1 MKLLRFI
8 KILISDIGCALKEH
22 LWAFGVLVGTV
33 TCMGI
38 FWVIGA
44 IANLVSSD
52 YSEWVL
58 AHAFEPDH
66 GHINSFIMYINIGAF
81 TVMFLIV
88 LALIPLSIY
97 AICVK
102 IKKYWNKA

>member
-8 KILISDIGCALKEH
+8 KLLLNDIACVLKEYV
-22 LWAFGVLVGTV
+22 WANVAFFV
-33 TCMGI
+33 TIIGI
-38 FWVIGA
+38 FWMIGA
-44 IANLVSSD
+44 IANLVSSA
-52 YSEWVL
+52 YSEWIL

-66 GHINSFIMYINIGAF
+66 GHINSLIMYINIGAF

-102 IKKYWNKA
+102 IKEYWNKA

>member
-8 KILISDIGCALKEH
+8 KLLLSDIGCALKEYM
-22 LWAFGVLVGTV
+22 WANVAFFITII
-33 TCMGI
+33 GI

-44 IANLVSSD
+44 IANLVSSA
-52 YSEWVL
+52 YSKWIL

-102 IKKYWNKA
+102 IKEYWNKA

>member
-8 KILISDIGCALKEH
+8 KILFSDIACVLKEYV
-22 LWAFGVLVGTV
+22 WANVAFFV
-33 TCMGI
+33 TIIGI

-44 IANLVSSD
+44 IANLVSSG

-66 GHINSFIMYINIGAF
+66 GHINSILMYINIGAF
-81 TVMFLIV
+81 TTMFLII

-102 IKKYWNKA
+102 IKEYWNKA

>member
-8 KILISDIGCALKEH
+8 KLLLNDIGSSMKENVWPFVG
-22 LWAFGVLVGTV
+22 LFVTLV
-33 TCMGI
+33 GI
-38 FWVIGA
+38 FWMIGA
-44 IANLVSSD
+44 IANLVSPA

-66 GHINSFIMYINIGAF
+66 GHINSILMYINIGAF
-81 TVMFLIV
+81 TTMFLII

-102 IKKYWNKA
+102 IKEYWKKA

>member
-8 KILISDIGCALKEH
+8 KILFSDIVCAFKEH
-22 LWAFGVLVGTV
+22 VWANVAFFVTLV
-33 TCMGI
+33 GI
-38 FWVIGA
+38 FWMIGA

-102 IKKYWNKA
+102 IKEYWKKA

>member
-8 KILISDIGCALKEH
+8 KILFSDIACVLKEYVRANV
-22 LWAFGVLVGTV
+22 AFFV
-33 TCMGI
+33 TIIGI

-44 IANLVSSD
+44 IANLVSSV
-52 YSEWVL
+52 YSAWVL
-58 AHAFEPDH
+58 AHVSGPDY
-66 GHINSFIMYINIGAF
+66 GSMNSFITYISVGGF
-81 TVMFLIV
+81 TTMFLFV

-102 IKKYWNKA
+102 IKEYWKKA

>member
-8 KILISDIGCALKEH
+8 KLLINDIGSSLKEYV
-22 LWAFGVLVGTV
+22 WANVAFFVTLV
-33 TCMGI
+33 GI
-38 FWVIGA
+38 FWMIGV

-52 YSEWVL
+52 YSKWVL

-66 GHINSFIMYINIGAF
+66 GHINSILMYINIGAF

-88 LALIPLSIY
+88 LALIPLSTY

-102 IKKYWNKA
+102 IKEYWNKA

>member
-8 KILISDIGCALKEH
+8 KLLINDIGSSLKEH
-22 LWAFGVLVGTV
+22 VWPFVGLFV
-33 TCMGI
+33 TIMGI
-38 FWVIGA
+38 FCMIGA
-44 IANLVSSD
+44 IANLVSSA
-52 YSEWVL
+52 YSTWVL

-66 GHINSFIMYINIGAF
+66 GHINSFIMYINVGGVTI
-81 TVMFLIV
+81 MFLVV